1 MIRPGWPPQ
10 EQSIFEASLMR
21 YRRIM
26 VTTMAAL
33 FGGLPLAFG
42 TGAGSELRRP
52 LGIAIVGGLLLSQ
65 FPTLYTTPVIY
76 IYLSKFV
83 GFFRSGKKPNRPH
96 RTAIN
101 PERRR
106 FVRRNERSVGVPSV
120 SSPLGPPLRNTDDD

>member
-1 MIRPGWPPQ
+1 
-10 EQSIFEASLMR
+10 MR

-101 PERRR
+101 LMLLTIAPHGRTASADFICRKALPLVSVEALVKSFCEAARSLPPRRR
-106 FVRRNERSVGVPSV
+106 AR
-120 SSPLGPPLRNTDDD
+120 L